1 MRAFPRRLILLL
13 VLLAGLIAVA
23 RWRQPP
29 ADDGRGAIPT
39 SEQLRQLAAEL
50 TGLEARE
57 RQAAETH
64 WAPEM
69 MAERA
74 GAVFERLWDSL
85 NASSDRLGVAVAFA
99 VGEVWLPEFL
109 SPKRLPHGIQM
120 FDPMAPEFPASPAS
134 DWRGRLAVLA
144 GEGWEMVQCEFR
156 HNRFEPAAEGR
167 PGRSRFW
174 FSAHFVNERLIQ
186 RASLTGDLHVEWSEE
201 LDEDGLPRV
210 RRVDARRLQLMTR
223 DGPPAFSRVL
233 YEVVAPPPKSHFI
246 DPLIVHDLDGDG
258 TNEIILASANAV
270 FRWRGGQ
277 FVRSRFCADGPGLIF
292 TGAIADFDG
301 DGRDDF
307 LCARFEGLFLFRGDG
322 TGSFS
327 SAPEFVWPAPARLR
341 YGQVITAADVD
352 GDGDLDVWLGQYKN
366 PYDGGQMPTP
376 YYDANDGYPAYLLMN
391 DGRGRFTDAT
401 EAAGLAAKRWRR
413 TYSASLTDLDEDGD
427 ADLVV
432 VSDFAGVDLYANN
445 GRGRFEE
452 VTSRWLADPK
462 VFGMS
467 HALADFDSDG
477 RLDLLV
483 TGMHCPTALRLD
495 ALGLSRPERP
505 DYAAMRGAMVR
516 GNRLWR
522 GLGGG
527 RFGDAPAQSSIA
539 HSGWS
544 WGCAAADFD
553 NDGFLDVYITNGHE
567 TRQQT
572 RDYDAEFWR
581 HDIYVGDSKENPVA
595 LAYFTSKLGRTR
607 GHGMSYGGYEKN
619 RLYLNLAGQSFVEVA
634 HLLGVA
640 VETDSRNLVADDFD
654 GDGRVDLIFTT
665 FEAWPRK
672 QQTLQVW
679 QNRLPDAG
687 QWIGLRLRTAI
698 GVPPVLA
705 GRVQLTAGG
714 RSTPCAVLAGDSHR
728 SQRSGVVHFG
738 LGTHAGPVRLR
749 IEPVGGAAVELGE
762 RIPGH
767 YHSFPAR

>member
-376 YYDANDGYPAYLLMN
+376 TMTP
-391 DGRGRFTDAT
+391 T
-401 EAAGLAAKRWRR
+401 
-413 TYSASLTDLDEDGD
+413 
-427 ADLVV
+427 
-432 VSDFAGVDLYANN
+432 
-445 GRGRFEE
+445 
-452 VTSRWLADPK
+452 
-462 VFGMS
+462 
-467 HALADFDSDG
+467 
-477 RLDLLV
+477 
-483 TGMHCPTALRLD
+483 TG
-495 ALGLSRPERP
+495 
-505 DYAAMRGAMVR
+505 
-516 GNRLWR
+516 
-522 GLGGG
+522 
-527 RFGDAPAQSSIA
+527 
-539 HSGWS
+539 
-544 WGCAAADFD
+544 
-553 NDGFLDVYITNGHE
+553 
-567 TRQQT
+567 
-572 RDYDAEFWR
+572 
-581 HDIYVGDSKENPVA
+581 
-595 LAYFTSKLGRTR
+595 
-607 GHGMSYGGYEKN
+607 
-619 RLYLNLAGQSFVEVA
+619 
-634 HLLGVA
+634 
-640 VETDSRNLVADDFD
+640 
-654 GDGRVDLIFTT
+654 
-665 FEAWPRK
+665 
-672 QQTLQVW
+672 
-679 QNRLPDAG
+679 
-687 QWIGLRLRTAI
+687 
-698 GVPPVLA
+698 
-705 GRVQLTAGG
+705 
-714 RSTPCAVLAGDSHR
+714 
-728 SQRSGVVHFG
+728 
-738 LGTHAGPVRLR
+738 
-749 IEPVGGAAVELGE
+749 
-762 RIPGH
+762 IPH
-767 YHSFPAR
+767 TC